1 MPGGARNR
9 HAGVAP
15 NHVPYSGAPATSPAL
30 VNTLAALTDRAASRL
45 APTLSKY
52 VSPSVGTKCGP
63 HPYSICRTAPDGVV
77 MLWHGQIQRRGEKPV
92 LRRPG
97 D

>member
-15 NHVPYSGAPATSPAL
+15 NHVPYSGAPATSPA
-30 VNTLAALTDRAASRL
+30 LAALTDRAASRL

-77 MLWHGQIQRRGEKPV
+77 MLWHGQIRLLVR
-92 LRRPG
+92 
-97 D
+97 

>member
-15 NHVPYSGAPATSPAL
+15 SHVPVPYSGAPATSPAL
-30 VNTLAALTDRAASRL
+30 AALADRAASRL

-77 MLWHGQIQRRGEKPV
+77 MLWHGQIRLLVR
-92 LRRPG
+92 
-97 D
+97 